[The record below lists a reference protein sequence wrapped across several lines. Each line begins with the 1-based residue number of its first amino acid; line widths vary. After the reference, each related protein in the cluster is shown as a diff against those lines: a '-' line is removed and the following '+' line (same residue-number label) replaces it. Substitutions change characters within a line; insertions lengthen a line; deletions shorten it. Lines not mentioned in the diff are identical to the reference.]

1 MPQRNN
7 TVLKRLKEYLQNLC
21 PGGIALAFSGGTD
34 SALLLAVL
42 AGIHREKEF
51 PLVALTMQTIL
62 QDPAEIEDAAA
73 LARSFNVT
81 HRIFSFNP
89 FDLEQVRNNRPD
101 RCYHCKKAI
110 FSHFGEYA
118 RVNGLTHLLDGTNAD
133 DLQVYRPGRKALREL
148 GVISPLAELG
158 ITKAQIREMSAALNL
173 KTAGKPASP
182 CLATRFEYNTR
193 LSEET
198 INRVAAGEKLI
209 RQTFPV
215 INNIRLRIHG
225 SLARIEV
232 PAETIPQVAGECSK
246 IIPALKDLGFAYI
259 SLDLEGFRS
268 GSFDTKN

>member
-81 HRIFSFNP
+81 HRIFGFNP

-110 FSHFGEYA
+110 FSHFEEYA
-118 RVNGLTHLLDGTNAD
+118 RTNGLTYLLDGTNAD

-148 GVISPLAELG
+148 GIISPLAELG

-173 KTAGKPASP
+173 KTADKPASP

-193 LSEET
+193 LSEEM

-209 RQTFPV
+209 RQAFPG
-215 INNIRLRIHG
+215 INNIRLRVHD

-232 PAETIPQVAGECSK
+232 PVETIPQIAGERNK